1 MGPCDAK
8 WHLDLV
14 FFEEVQQPT
23 GGDGPEDSAW
33 DFLDPFVES
42 GAPQGQERDKR
53 EWD

>member
-1 MGPCDAK
+1 MGSCDAK

-14 FFEEVQQPT
+14 FFEEVQHRPEGT
-23 GGDGPEDSAW
+23 APEDSAW
-33 DFLDPFVES
+33 YFVDLFVES